1 MSLMNRLL
9 NNSRSIR
16 EITNEFD
23 TDTHLPFGSGV
34 TYHLLARK
42 IVVIDMQNPIDL
54 EQTIDI
60 KCIDEG
66 NLEEV
71 KYG

>member
-23 TDTHLPFGSGV
+23 TDTHLPLEVALHYFI
-34 TYHLLARK
+34 TYLQ
-42 IVVIDMQNPIDL
+42 D
-54 EQTIDI
+54 
-60 KCIDEG
+60 
-66 NLEEV
+66 
-71 KYG
+71 